1 MTARF
6 KTSLMLIP
14 LSIALLS
21 FARIWQTVSRFTD
34 VPQLV
39 ESLWHAP
46 KQASIDAYD
55 CRQNYTIEI
64 LSIDP
69 LMIYINNFLSDYEV
83 NHILDV
89 GLTIISTFSRDKFE
103 QSPVYDENLKT
114 VVDRRFRTSQS
125 AMVPKSD
132 VVGKCLSRKMKSILG
147 NIQHID
153 TEPIQ
158 IVKYEPNERF
168 RIHMDWFDKPRN
180 RTYSRNHPRRSY
192 NRLASIFAYLDD
204 SCTGG
209 ETYFPEVQG
218 VSNVAD
224 GDKFSRTESGKG
236 LLVRPKR
243 GNAVFWNNLLPNGT
257 GDPRVAHAGLP
268 VHSGRKIGINLFSHY
283 YYDAPMLG
291 GDEE

>member
-1 MTARF
+1 MTARL
-6 KTSLMLIP
+6 KTSLVLIP
-14 LSIALLS
+14 LSMVLLS
-21 FARIWQTVSRFTD
+21 CARIWQTVSSLTD
-34 VPQLV
+34 VSRLFQ
-39 ESLWHAP
+39 SLWHVP
-46 KQASIDAYD
+46 IKISETYD
-55 CRQNYTIEI
+55 CHQNSTIEI

-69 LMIYINNFLSDYEV
+69 FVMYINNFLSEYEV
-83 NHILDV
+83 NHL
-89 GLTIISTFSRDKFE
+89 LEISHDNFE

-114 VVDRRFRTSQS
+114 VVDTRFRTSQS
-125 AMVPKSD
+125 SMVPKSD
-132 VVGKCLSRKMKSILG
+132 IVGKCLSWKMKSILG

-158 IVKYEPNERF
+158 IVKYEPSERF

-180 RTYSRNHPRRSY
+180 RTYSRKHPKRPY

-204 SCTGG
+204 DCTGG

-218 VSNVAD
+218 VSRAAD

-236 LLVRPKR
+236 LLVRPKK

-268 VHSGRKIGINLFSHY
+268 VHAGRKIGINLFSHY
-283 YYDAPMLG
+283 YYDAPMVG